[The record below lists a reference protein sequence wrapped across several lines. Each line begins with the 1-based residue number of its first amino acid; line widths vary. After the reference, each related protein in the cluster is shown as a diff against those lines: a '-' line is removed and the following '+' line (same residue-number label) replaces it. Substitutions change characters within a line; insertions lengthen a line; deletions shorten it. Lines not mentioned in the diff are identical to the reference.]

1 MIKQYRF
8 LSKITSQRIFVWK
21 KKKV

>member
-8 LSKITSQRIFVWK
+8 FSKITSQRIFVWE